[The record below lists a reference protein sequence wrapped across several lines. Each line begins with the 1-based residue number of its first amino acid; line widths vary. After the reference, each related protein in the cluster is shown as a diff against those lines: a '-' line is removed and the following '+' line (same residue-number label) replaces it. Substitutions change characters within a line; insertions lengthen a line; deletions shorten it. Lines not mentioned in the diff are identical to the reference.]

1 MAAVLAA
8 ALAIGGISI
17 PAEAEVDP
25 EAITQEDFLKAEGKN
40 IYTRS
45 GELMQL
51 KGSNAGGYLVQE
63 PWMSTLQVTGGIVAE
78 MDMYRKLTERF
89 GEKKMREI
97 VKTYQEGYWTEEDFD
112 HCKALGMNCIRL
124 PFWFMNLVDF
134 EGNLLDDAFDR
145 IDWFVE
151 EAGKRGLYVILDMHG
166 APGSQ
171 NASDHSGI
179 DGGSQKQE
187 RSEFFFGPKAKANQE
202 KFYELWETI
211 AARYKGNPV
220 VAGYDLMN
228 EPYCTYRYNTGYS
241 DEYLHTMLWD
251 IYDEAYGRIRAIDP
265 DHIIIMEAT
274 WNPVDLPD
282 PYAYGWE
289 NVMYQYHQ
297 YEYSDYDNAEGKQ
310 VAGIQ
315 NKVNSIINA
324 NYNVPSYIGE
334 FCLMSNTEAWSQG
347 LKILNEAGLSW
358 TTWTFKGIRTGTT
371 AGQNWCQYFL
381 EDGSKVDVTSMSYEE
396 LIARWT
402 DNGGATQNPAEGFAE
417 AMESACT
424 EPAHLAASP
433 DEGERYLAMDGGVDI
448 EKYDGRLEAEF
459 CQPSSGT
466 FSSYNIS
473 TGEETVDGETVKYVQ
488 WDAKDW
494 GNAKWIVYIRQ
505 AGTYE
510 VTARMKVTQSGDSNF
525 KFGIGTEVTGDG
537 TTNTTIDTAV
547 TDGYQ
552 DVTVGTITIG
562 ETGLHG
568 VKIMD
573 GNGNGGARV
582 KMNLDYLQFTLR
594 SASGEHDD
602 REELVLT
609 GIRLSKDSVS
619 LTEGQVLK
627 LKATPIPSQITD
639 AKFYWSSS
647 NRSVA
652 SVTGGTVQALR
663 PGNAT
668 ITVRAQSDP
677 EKIKAVCEVEVLT
690 KEPETKPA
698 TEPETEPETEPVA
711 EPETEPETEP
721 VAEPGTEG
729 EPQTEAPDVKIP
741 VQSVDAGQAAV
752 NLKVGGRYQI
762 PVKVA
767 PSNASGYRI
776 EFSSSNTKAA
786 VVDAKGFVTA
796 KGAGTAT
803 ITVTVLQPNGTRK
816 LEEVLVSVSVE
827 KNTVKKVTGLKV
839 KNQKNGKV
847 KLTWKKLSGVSG
859 YQIYRSPKKSKGFKK
874 IAEAGASKK
883 AYIDK
888 KAGKKTVYYKIRA
901 YKISGGQKI
910 YGAYT
915 KAVKRTGK

>member
-89 GEKKMREI
+89 GEEKMRKI

-187 RSEFFFGPKAKANQE
+187 RSEFFFGPNAKANQE

-241 DEYLHTMLWD
+241 DDDLHTMLWD

-381 EDGSKVDVTSMSYEE
+381 EDGSKVDVTSMSYED

-402 DNGGATQNPAEGFAE
+402 DNGGATQNPAEGFAD
-417 AMESACT
+417 AMEGAYT
-424 EPAHLAASP
+424 EPSHPAASP
-433 DEGERYLAMDGGVDI
+433 DEGESYLAMDGGVDI

-459 CQPSSGT
+459 CQPTSGT

-488 WDAKDW
+488 WDAKD
-494 GNAKWIVYIRQ
+494 
-505 AGTYE
+505 
-510 VTARMKVTQSGDSNF
+510 
-525 KFGIGTEVTGDG
+525 
-537 TTNTTIDTAV
+537 
-547 TDGYQ
+547 
-552 DVTVGTITIG
+552 
-562 ETGLHG
+562 
-568 VKIMD
+568 
-573 GNGNGGARV
+573 
-582 KMNLDYLQFTLR
+582 
-594 SASGEHDD
+594 
-602 REELVLT
+602 
-609 GIRLSKDSVS
+609 
-619 LTEGQVLK
+619 
-627 LKATPIPSQITD
+627 
-639 AKFYWSSS
+639 
-647 NRSVA
+647 
-652 SVTGGTVQALR
+652 
-663 PGNAT
+663 
-668 ITVRAQSDP
+668 
-677 EKIKAVCEVEVLT
+677 
-690 KEPETKPA
+690 
-698 TEPETEPETEPVA
+698 
-711 EPETEPETEP
+711 
-721 VAEPGTEG
+721 
-729 EPQTEAPDVKIP
+729 
-741 VQSVDAGQAAV
+741 
-752 NLKVGGRYQI
+752 
-762 PVKVA
+762 
-767 PSNASGYRI
+767 
-776 EFSSSNTKAA
+776 
-786 VVDAKGFVTA
+786 
-796 KGAGTAT
+796 
-803 ITVTVLQPNGTRK
+803 
-816 LEEVLVSVSVE
+816 
-827 KNTVKKVTGLKV
+827 
-839 KNQKNGKV
+839 
-847 KLTWKKLSGVSG
+847 
-859 YQIYRSPKKSKGFKK
+859 
-874 IAEAGASKK
+874 
-883 AYIDK
+883 
-888 KAGKKTVYYKIRA
+888 
-901 YKISGGQKI
+901 
-910 YGAYT
+910 
-915 KAVKRTGK
+915 

>member
-1 MAAVLAA
+1 
-8 ALAIGGISI
+8 
-17 PAEAEVDP
+17 
-25 EAITQEDFLKAEGKN
+25 
-40 IYTRS
+40 
-45 GELMQL
+45 
-51 KGSNAGGYLVQE
+51 
-63 PWMSTLQVTGGIVAE
+63 
-78 MDMYRKLTERF
+78 
-89 GEKKMREI
+89 
-97 VKTYQEGYWTEEDFD
+97 
-112 HCKALGMNCIRL
+112 
-124 PFWFMNLVDF
+124 
-134 EGNLLDDAFDR
+134 
-145 IDWFVE
+145 
-151 EAGKRGLYVILDMHG
+151 
-166 APGSQ
+166 
-171 NASDHSGI
+171 
-179 DGGSQKQE
+179 
-187 RSEFFFGPKAKANQE
+187 
-202 KFYELWETI
+202 
-211 AARYKGNPV
+211 
-220 VAGYDLMN
+220 
-228 EPYCTYRYNTGYS
+228 
-241 DEYLHTMLWD
+241 
-251 IYDEAYGRIRAIDP
+251 
-265 DHIIIMEAT
+265 
-274 WNPVDLPD
+274 
-282 PYAYGWE
+282 
-289 NVMYQYHQ
+289 
-297 YEYSDYDNAEGKQ
+297 
-310 VAGIQ
+310 
-315 NKVNSIINA
+315 
-324 NYNVPSYIGE
+324 
-334 FCLMSNTEAWSQG
+334 
-347 LKILNEAGLSW
+347 
-358 TTWTFKGIRTGTT
+358 
-371 AGQNWCQYFL
+371 
-381 EDGSKVDVTSMSYEE
+381 
-396 LIARWT
+396 
-402 DNGGATQNPAEGFAE
+402 
-417 AMESACT
+417 
-424 EPAHLAASP
+424 
-433 DEGERYLAMDGGVDI
+433 
-448 EKYDGRLEAEF
+448 
-459 CQPSSGT
+459 
-466 FSSYNIS
+466 
-473 TGEETVDGETVKYVQ
+473 
-488 WDAKDW
+488 
-494 GNAKWIVYIRQ
+494 
-505 AGTYE
+505 
-510 VTARMKVTQSGDSNF
+510 MKVTQSGDSNF

-537 TTNTTIDTAV
+537 KTNTTIDTAV

-602 REELVLT
+602 REELALT

-677 EKIKAVCEVEVLT
+677 EKIKEVCEVEVLA
-690 KEPETKPA
+690 KEPV
-698 TEPETEPETEPVA
+698 TEPETEPETEPVT

-721 VAEPGTEG
+721 VTEPGTEPVTEPGTEG

-741 VQSVDAGQAAV
+741 VQSMDAGQAAV
-752 NLKVGGRYQI
+752 ELKVGGQYQI
-762 PVKVA
+762 PVKVT
-767 PSNASGYRI
+767 PSNASGCRI
-776 EFSSSNTKAA
+776 EFSSSNAKAA
-786 VVDAKGFVTA
+786 VVDAKGVVTA